1 MTAPST
7 ILAAPSTVCLRDG
20 QPITPT
26 AGGGT
31 FRLLSP
37 VAADVDFRD
46 IAEGLAK
53 ACRFAGQIPVFY
65 SVAQHSVIVAEM
77 LPAEARPYGLLHDA
91 HEAFVGDLISP
102 VKQVL
107 AILGGGDAWIE
118 MVGRLDT
125 AIHAAAGLPWPP
137 PANIQYMVKHADI
150 VALATEYRDVNV
162 RAPMAA
168 MGIDLP
174 PPLARVI
181 TPWPWHRALDAY
193 VDRLRRWLPVTVD

>member
-1 MTAPST
+1 MTTP
-7 ILAAPSTVCLRDG
+7 ILAPPSSVSFRDG
-20 QPITPT
+20 RPITPT
-26 AGGGT
+26 AGGGL
-31 FRLLSP
+31 FPLLDPSP
-37 VAADVDFRD
+37 ADVSFRD

-65 SVAQHSVIVAEM
+65 SVAQHSVVVAEM
-77 LPAEARPYGLLHDA
+77 LPPEARPYGLLHDG
-91 HEAFVGDLISP
+91 HEAFVGDMISP
-102 VKQVL
+102 VKATL
-107 AILGGGDAWIE
+107 AILGGGAAWNA
-118 MVGRLDT
+118 MVGRLDA

-137 PANIQYMVKHADI
+137 PANIAYMVKRADI

-168 MGIDLP
+168 MAITLP